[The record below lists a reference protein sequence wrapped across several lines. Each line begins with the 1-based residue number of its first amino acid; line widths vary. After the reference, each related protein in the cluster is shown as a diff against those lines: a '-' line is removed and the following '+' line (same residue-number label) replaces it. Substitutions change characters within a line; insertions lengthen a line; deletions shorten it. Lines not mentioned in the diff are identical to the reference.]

1 VYTRIDYLRTGEL
14 FGNIY
19 VPPVHLEAP
28 LSIPSPSPCIWRQA
42 PPSSAPHPH
51 LYIVVLYVIRVQAVC
66 VELTMPLGTARRP
79 YSRTFS
85 CVRDYCIRQYACDCI
100 LVFLLGCFQNKIS
113 SVAFL
118 IPMPIQVIC
127 FLSTIQC
134 DLCFYF
140 LLYILRR
147 FNYHGNV

>member
-28 LSIPSPSPCIWRQA
+28 LSIPSPNPRIWRLPHGQAPRIWRQA

-66 VELTMPLGTARRP
+66 VQLTMPLPPGDRTRVP
-79 YSRTFS
+79 SRASVTI
-85 CVRDYCIRQYACDCI
+85 VYANMH
-100 LVFLLGCFQNKIS
+100 VT
-113 SVAFL
+113 V
-118 IPMPIQVIC
+118 
-127 FLSTIQC
+127 
-134 DLCFYF
+134 Y
-140 LLYILRR
+140 
-147 FNYHGNV
+147 

>member
-28 LSIPSPSPCIWRQA
+28 LSIPSPSPRIWRQA

-66 VELTMPLGTARRP
+66 VELTMPLPPGDRTRVPSRASGTI
-79 YSRTFS
+79 
-85 CVRDYCIRQYACDCI
+85 VYANTH
-100 LVFLLGCFQNKIS
+100 VT
-113 SVAFL
+113 V
-118 IPMPIQVIC
+118 
-127 FLSTIQC
+127 
-134 DLCFYF
+134 Y
-140 LLYILRR
+140 
-147 FNYHGNV
+147 